1 MIKLVQCVRR
11 RPDLSIAEFR
21 DAWEQY
27 GDRLA
32 VAATELGAA
41 GARLSTTLQTAVN
54 EALTEARGSTEPFD
68 GVAEVLWP
76 SGSEIAAAANV
87 PWMRERIAELRR
99 YQESFIDIGASSFF
113 FVHEL
118 DVLEDS

>member
-11 RPDLSIAEFR
+11 SPALSIAEFR

-41 GARLSTTLQTAVN
+41 GARLSTTLQTSIN
-54 EALTEARGSTEPFD
+54 QELTEARGSAEPFD

-76 SGSEIAAAANV
+76 SGSEVLAAANV
-87 PWMRERIAELRR
+87 PWMRERIAEMRR
-99 YQESFIDIGASSFF
+99 YQASFIDVAASSFF

-118 DVLEDS
+118 DVLEEA